1 MSKYEKVAD
10 EQLIRRLREGE
21 AAITDYIINK
31 YKYLVKMKAAEMYL
45 LGGERDD
52 LIQEGMIGLFKAIRD
67 YDVTQETSFYSF
79 AELCISR
86 QLYTAIKNSQRQKH
100 IPLNTYVSLY
110 DNDEDYVAVGSHKPL
125 PLIDTIQTEK
135 VSNPEELFLDKEFFL
150 LVREKLEKSL
160 STLESRVLRLHLQG
174 ENYRSIAKL
183 LDKSPK
189 SIDNALQ
196 RIKQKVFDILANV

>member
-52 LIQEGMIGLFKAIRD
+52 LIQEGMIGLFKAMRD
-67 YDVTQETSFYSF
+67 YDLTQETSFYSF

-100 IPLNTYVSLY
+100 IPLNTYISLY
-110 DNDEDYVAVGSHKPL
+110 DNDENYEAAGGHKPL

-135 VSNPEELFLDKEFFL
+135 VSNPEELFLDKEFFMV
-150 LVREKLEKSL
+150 VREELEKSL
-160 STLESRVLRLHLQG
+160 SALESKVLKLHLQG
-174 ENYRSIAKL
+174 ENYRQVAEL
-183 LDKSPK
+183 LGKSPK